1 MIVLD
6 LTLKYE
12 QVCFMDIEIISFS
25 EKSTKY
31 LTDYNRT
38 FISEYE

>member
-12 QVCFMDIEIISFS
+12 QFMDIEIISFS